1 MMLQEISPHVYHN
14 QWSPREPKPEDLAFL
29 WRDGCVLA
37 RQDGDQLALP
47 TVGELPDC
55 RWRYLFSVDDQGF
68 YLCLDEPDA
77 PAGCTPL
84 RQRAAEPL
92 EPRSLAFAVSVGG
105 SLARWYQS
113 TRYCGACGG
122 EMVPSGTERAMV
134 CPKCGATVYPKICPA
149 VIVGVTDGD
158 RLLLTRYAGRA
169 FTRWALVAG
178 FAEIGEPIE
187 DTVRREV
194 QEETGLE
201 VQDLRF
207 YRSQPWGFTDT
218 LLLGF
223 YCRVR
228 GTDAVTLQEDEL
240 SEAQWFTPAELPE
253 DHTRSSLTGEMI
265 ERWRAQGGKGIWD

>member
-1 MMLQEISPHVYHN
+1 MMLQEISPHVFRN
-14 QWSPREPKPEDLAFL
+14 QWTPREPTAEDAAFL
-29 WRDGCVLA
+29 WKDGCVLA
-37 RQDGDQLALP
+37 RRTGDTIALP
-47 TVGELPDC
+47 AVGELPGC
-55 RWRYLFSVDDQGF
+55 RWRYLFSVDDRGF
-68 YLCLDEPDA
+68 FLCLDEVEA
-77 PAGCTPL
+77 PEGCEPL

-92 EPRSLAFAVSVGG
+92 EPRELAFAVSVGG

-113 TRYCGACGG
+113 TRWCGG
-122 EMVPSGTERAMV
+122 
-134 CPKCGATVYPKICPA
+134 TVYPKICPA

-178 FAEIGEPIE
+178 FAEIGESIE

-194 QEETGLE
+194 REETGLA

-218 LLLGF
+218 LLMGF
-223 YCRVR
+223 YCRVT
-228 GTDAVTLQEDEL
+228 GSDAVTLQEDEL

-265 ERWRAQGGKGIWD
+265 ERWRALGGKGLWD